1 MGSCTQNN
9 SNLETQH
16 NGFEIPLE
24 GSKETQT
31 QQKRKVRQNL
41 VSSLALGLILY

>member
-1 MGSCTQNN
+1 MASYTQNN

-16 NGFEIPLE
+16 NGFEMPLE
-24 GSKETQT
+24 GSREQQI
-31 QQKRKVRQNL
+31 QQKHKVRQNL